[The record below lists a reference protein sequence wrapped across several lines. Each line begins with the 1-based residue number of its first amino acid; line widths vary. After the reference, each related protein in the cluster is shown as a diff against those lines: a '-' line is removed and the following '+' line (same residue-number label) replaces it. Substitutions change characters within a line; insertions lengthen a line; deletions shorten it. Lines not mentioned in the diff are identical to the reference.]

1 MNLSPQRIFNLY
13 GHCPHKE
20 ADSTSRSDSSGK
32 CSAGARR
39 LKIGQKTGEPHLSF
53 DIGAAPTM
61 NAEGG
66 NWNMEQ
72 TGSNNTR
79 KTASTAMLGAVVD
92 IAHSVAYP
100 MVSEVIKTQAS
111 QTNRIE
117 HSELMIEDNTLE
129 LQTLSA
135 RMDEVTAKA
144 TTAVADA
151 IANIQNTPE
160 MDETIAKM
168 QSEINRLQAQVTGLV
183 EVLSSVAHLE

>member
-1 MNLSPQRIFNLY
+1 
-13 GHCPHKE
+13 
-20 ADSTSRSDSSGK
+20 
-32 CSAGARR
+32 
-39 LKIGQKTGEPHLSF
+39 
-53 DIGAAPTM
+53 
-61 NAEGG
+61 
-66 NWNMEQ
+66 MEQ

>member
-1 MNLSPQRIFNLY
+1 MDNK
-13 GHCPHKE
+13 HE
-20 ADSTSRSDSSGK
+20 AS
-32 CSAGARR
+32 
-39 LKIGQKTGEPHLSF
+39 
-53 DIGAAPTM
+53 
-61 NAEGG
+61 
-66 NWNMEQ
+66 
-72 TGSNNTR
+72 TR

-117 HSELMIEDNTLE
+117 HNELMIEDNTLE
-129 LQTLSA
+129 LQTLSG
-135 RMDEVTAKA
+135 RMDEVTAEA

-151 IANIQNTPE
+151 IANINNTPE
-160 MDETIAKM
+160 IDETIAKM

>member
-1 MNLSPQRIFNLY
+1 MV
-13 GHCPHKE
+13 E
-20 ADSTSRSDSSGK
+20 
-32 CSAGARR
+32 
-39 LKIGQKTGEPHLSF
+39 
-53 DIGAAPTM
+53 
-61 NAEGG
+61 
-66 NWNMEQ
+66 

-111 QTNRIE
+111 LTNRIE
-117 HSELMIEDNTLE
+117 HNELMIEDNTLE
-129 LQTLSA
+129 VQTLST
-135 RMDEVTAKA
+135 RMDEVTAQA

-151 IANIQNTPE
+151 IANMQNAPE

-168 QSEINRLQAQVTGLV
+168 QSEINRLQAQVAGLV